1 MNRLALAALIVVALG
16 ATGFAKEAAPGGS
29 AAAFASATEIQQR
42 LQLAISSEDYPVTP
56 GDVYRLTYR
65 QADTPITTDLLVE
78 SNNTINMKVFG
89 TMNAAG
95 MTFSELKPIIEK
107 AVTNAYPRSMPSL
120 AISSLGVFQVFLT
133 GEIPQTR
140 TIVAWGLSRLS
151 EAVESRRGSD
161 SSLRDIKII
170 AKDGTLR
177 FYDLF
182 KASRL
187 GITAEDPYVKSGDT
201 ILLIRSER
209 RVEIAGAVRQPGT
222 YELLKDDQLRE
233 LVEFYGGGLAPSPD
247 VARLRIERTSRE
259 HARIEYVSLEEG
271 YSKGI
276 VLQNGDIVTIPS
288 TAANLPVVSF
298 EGAVIQQAATTA
310 AAAPT
315 AAITE
320 PGTAA
325 TPGYNR
331 ILYTFKEGE
340 TLSDAVRAVRGSI
353 APLADLSSASVIR
366 QGNADPILVDLR
378 ELLSKSASPSDMTLQ
393 ANDRIVIPLLRF
405 SVFVSGAVEQPG
417 TYPFAPGRTYA
428 YYVILAGGSTQDAPG
443 KIFITDVNG
452 KMRDQKEVIQSE
464 DRIFVIPATVM
475 VQGAVFAPGS
485 FSFRDGLPVSYYVN
499 LAGGIDP
506 EENFNSIVRVYD
518 STGKARKATAPLMPG
533 DRIYVPSNAFLYNLN
548 KYASLVATI
557 IGIGVDAI
565 ILYNAFSRTP

>member
-1 MNRLALAALIVVALG
+1 M
-16 ATGFAKEAAPGGS
+16 
-29 AAAFASATEIQQR
+29 AAFAAPTEIQQR

-65 QADTPITTDLLVE
+65 QAETPITTDLLVE
-78 SNNTINMKVFG
+78 NNYTINMKVFG
-89 TMNAAG
+89 TMTAAG

-107 AVTNAYPRSMPSL
+107 AVTNAYPRSMPSV
-120 AISSLGVFQVFLT
+120 AIASLGIFQVFLA

-161 SSLRDIKII
+161 SSLRDIKVI

-187 GITAEDPYVKSGDT
+187 GITEEDPYVKSGDT
-201 ILLIRSER
+201 ILLTRSER
-209 RVEIAGAVRQPGT
+209 RVAIAGAVRQPGT
-222 YELLKDDQLRE
+222 YELFKDEQLRE
-233 LVEFYGGGLAPSPD
+233 LVEFYGGGLGPSPD
-247 VARLRIERTSRE
+247 VARLRIERTSGE
-259 HARIEYVSLEEG
+259 HARIQYVSLEEG
-271 YSKGI
+271 YSRGI
-276 VLQNGDIVTIPS
+276 VLQNGDIVTIAS
-288 TAANLPVVSF
+288 TAASLPVVSF
-298 EGAVIQQAATTA
+298 EGAVIQQAPAVA
-310 AAAPT
+310 SAAP
-315 AAITE
+315 AVAPE
-320 PGTAA
+320 EVGMAG

-353 APLADLSSASVIR
+353 APLADLSSASVTR

-378 ELLSKSASPSDMTLQ
+378 ELLSKSVSPADMTLQ

-405 SVFVSGAVEQPG
+405 SVFVSGAVERPG
-417 TYPFAPGRTYA
+417 TFPYAPGRTYH

-506 EENFNSIVRVYD
+506 ERNFNGRVQVYD
-518 STGKARKATAPLMPG
+518 SAGKARKATAPLMPG
-533 DRIYVPSNAFLYNLN
+533 DRIYVPPNSFIYNLN
-548 KYASLVATI
+548 KYAPLLATI
-557 IGIGVDAI
+557 LSVAVDAI
-565 ILYNAFSRTP
+565 IVYNTFLRTP